1 MVLFFWRKLMNL
13 LRPSITKILQHRT
26 DDWEAGR
33 KGKWYFP
40 WVFICSSNQNN
51 VRWITT
57 FFIFSLNMPK
67 TFEGVSGKSEKVTKE
82 MTAPWEETALSTIL
96 ARYQLKDIF
105 NADEFGLFYEALTSK
120 SSYFRG
126 KHCSG
131 GKHTKVQLTGMTA
144 SNALGE
150 KIPMFYTGKSAS
162 PRCLKHV
169 RNPHCRHRSQKKAW
183 MDGTL
188 FEEWLHELHRKFEMQ
203 GRKVVMI
210 ALPIQKFYVWKL
222 SIYSFCHQT
231 PLPVHRRWIRG

>member
-1 MVLFFWRKLMNL
+1 MDYNIFHLFFK
-13 LRPSITKILQHRT
+13 H
-26 DDWEAGR
+26 G
-33 KGKWYFP
+33 
-40 WVFICSSNQNN
+40 
-51 VRWITT
+51 
-57 FFIFSLNMPK
+57 K
-67 TFEGVSGKSEKVTKE
+67 TFKEVSGKSEKVTKE

-150 KIPMFYTGKSAS
+150 KIPMFYIGKSAS
-162 PRCLKHV
+162 PRCFKHIC
-169 RNPHCRHRSQKKAW
+169 NPCCRYRSQKKAW

-188 FEEWLHELHRKFEMQ
+188 FEEWLHELQRKFEMQ
-203 GRKVVMI
+203 RRKVVMI
-210 ALPIQKFYVWKL
+210 VDNCPAHSEVLGLKAINLQFLPPNTTFCTQAMDQGLISYVCFIIFLKSIQSQSNL
-222 SIYSFCHQT
+222 
-231 PLPVHRRWIRG
+231 